1 MSQNFSNLS
10 QRRSLSKHL
19 AGEAMTELMGALPR
33 GINPGSCERI
43 FDHGTDRFVSSEA
56 ACWCSPAEKHAS
68 AGASWP
74 AVSQVVSNRL
84 ANIHGERKLRTATT
98 LSMYCDCPGLPVQV
112 FQSETDNLTGTQTE
126 PGKQKKNCKISST
139 QCRLTVAGR
148 QHKLYLFSWKI
159 SRYC

>member
-98 LSMYCDCPGLPVQV
+98 LSMYCDCPGLPVHV
-112 FQSETDNLTGTQTE
+112 FQSETDN
-126 PGKQKKNCKISST
+126 
-139 QCRLTVAGR
+139 
-148 QHKLYLFSWKI
+148 
-159 SRYC
+159 